1 VSDISGIASV
11 TGAGV
16 SIPTDVR
23 QAGKEGEQLYRVA
36 LGFERTLVEQLTK
49 SMSKDMV
56 GMDSGSGDDAGDG
69 DGEHSGASAATSAYT
84 DMLPGQLADSVTSAG
99 GLGLAHDL
107 WLSMRSA
114 QS

>member
-1 VSDISGIASV
+1 VSGLDALSSAAAV
-11 TGAGV
+11 
-16 SIPTDVR
+16 IPADVR
-23 QAGKEGEQLYRVA
+23 KAGKHAEQSYRVA

-56 GMDSGSGDDAGDG
+56 GMDSGSDAESG
-69 DGEHSGASAATSAYT
+69 DGEDSGPSAVTSTYT
-84 DMLPGQLADSVTSAG
+84 DMLPGTLADSVTSAG

>member
-1 VSDISGIASV
+1 MSDISGIASV
-11 TGAGV
+11 TGPGAA
-16 SIPTDVR
+16 IPTDVR
-23 QAGKEGEQLYRVA
+23 KAGKDAEQLYRVA

-56 GMDSGSGDDAGDG
+56 GMDSGDESGDGSEG
-69 DGEHSGASAATSAYT
+69 SGASAATSAYS
-84 DMLPGQLADSVTSAG
+84 DMLPGTLADSVTSSG

>member
-1 VSDISGIASV
+1 VSDISGLSSV

-16 SIPTDVR
+16 AIPADVR
-23 QAGKEGEQLYRVA
+23 KTGKDGEQLYRVA

-56 GMDSGSGDDAGDG
+56 GMDAGDDSGDGSDD
-69 DGEHSGASAATSAYT
+69 SGASAATSAYT
-84 DMLPGQLADSVTSAG
+84 DMLPGTLADSVTSSG

-107 WLSMRSA
+107 WLSMRST

>member
-1 VSDISGIASV
+1 VSDVSGIASV

-16 SIPTDVR
+16 AIPTDVR
-23 QAGKEGEQLYRVA
+23 KAGKDSEQLYRVA

-56 GMDSGSGDDAGDG
+56 GMDADDESGED
-69 DGEHSGASAATSAYT
+69 SGASAATSAYT
-84 DMLPGQLADSVTSAG
+84 DMLPGTLADSVTSSG

>member
-1 VSDISGIASV
+1 VSDISGISSV

-16 SIPTDVR
+16 SIPADVR
-23 QAGKEGEQLYRVA
+23 KTGTDGEQLYRVA

-56 GMDSGSGDDAGDG
+56 GMDASDDSGDGSEGA
-69 DGEHSGASAATSAYT
+69 GASAATSAYT
-84 DMLPGQLADSVTSAG
+84 DMLPGTLADSVTSSG

-107 WLSMRSA
+107 WLSMRST

>member
-1 VSDISGIASV
+1 VSDISGISSV

-16 SIPTDVR
+16 AIPADVR
-23 QAGKEGEQLYRVA
+23 KAGENSEQLYRVA

-56 GMDSGSGDDAGDG
+56 GMDAGDSEDGSEGSGG
-69 DGEHSGASAATSAYT
+69 SAATSAYT
-84 DMLPGQLADSVTSAG
+84 DMLPGTLADSVTNAG

-107 WLSMRSA
+107 WLSMRST

>member
-1 VSDISGIASV
+1 MSGLDGIGLSAP
-11 TGAGV
+11 GL
-16 SIPTDVR
+16 IPADVR
-23 QAGKEGEQLYRVA
+23 KAGKEAEQTYRAA
-36 LGFERTLVEQLTK
+36 LGFERTLLEQLTK

-56 GMDSGSGDDAGDG
+56 GMDSGDSEDGSEGSGG
-69 DGEHSGASAATSAYT
+69 SAATSAYT
-84 DMLPGQLADSVTSAG
+84 DMLPGTLADSVTNAG

>member
-1 VSDISGIASV
+1 VSDISGISSV
-11 TGAGV
+11 TGAGAA
-16 SIPTDVR
+16 IPTDVR
-23 QAGKEGEQLYRVA
+23 TAGKDSEQLYRVA
-36 LGFERTLVEQLTK
+36 LGFERTLLEQLTK

-69 DGEHSGASAATSAYT
+69 EGSGTSAATSAYT
-84 DMLPGQLADSVTSAG
+84 DMLPGQLADSVTNAG
-99 GLGLAHDL
+99 GVGLAHDL